1 VIDAADYVVW
11 RNGLGTSCANEKS
24 RALLGDAQP

>member
-1 VIDAADYVVW
+1 MADYVAW
-11 RNGLGTSCANEKS
+11 RNGLGTADANEKS